1 MNYLTR
7 SELKATYDR
16 NEKWLKASERE
27 SYRDYANK
35 VLAIFDSLPDANGYA
50 LYYVLD
56 FPSPTREVEPFYLYQ
71 ETPTEVKIELLSFIV
86 HPSSN
91 GREWKVEI

>member
-1 MNYLTR
+1 MSYLTK
-7 SELKATYDR
+7 SELEATYEH

-35 VLAIFDSLPDANGYA
+35 VLAIFNSLPDANGFK
-50 LYYVLD
+50 LYEVIV
-56 FPSPTREVEPFYLYQ
+56 FPAPQKEVSFFMLPDEPA
-71 ETPTEVKIELLSFIV
+71 EAKIDIISFIV
-86 HPSSN
+86 FPSSN